1 MGIFLLSQV
10 ITAQLFSIRA
20 SNADDVMVI
29 RLLSSST
36 TPMSSIGI
44 VRLLCFLKLSGR
56 SSHVSTSGKRIANC
70 AFCKLK

>member
-44 VRLLCFLKLSGR
+44 VRSVCFLKLLGKSLQ
-56 SSHVSTSGKRIANC
+56 VSTSGKRIANC
-70 AFCKLK
+70 ALCKLK